1 MAIRGEWTNIG
12 AEIRGF
18 VAAPASAPPWPAL
31 ILVHAIAGIDHYV
44 ERLAESFAAE
54 GYYTAVPDIYA
65 TDPGFTQHSHEII
78 EIAAHMGAD
87 AAKQKATL
95 AQYPP
100 EQQAAI
106 LKARDWINAR
116 PGHTYINTIR
126 GTYDQLQARRDL
138 RALGA
143 IGFCM
148 GGRLVGELAAT
159 GAALAAGVIHYGSP
173 PKLDLVPKIVAPLEG
188 HYASTDTPITSKIP
202 AFAAAMKAAGKEFT
216 HYIYKADHGF
226 SLGNSRFPEAALL
239 AMTRSR
245 AFLAGHLHPTA
256 LAGAAE

>member
-1 MAIRGEWTNIG
+1 MTIRGEWTNIG
-12 AEIRGF
+12 GEVRGF
-18 VAAPASAPPWPAL
+18 VAVPASAQPWPAL
-31 ILVHAIAGIDHYV
+31 ILIHAIVGIDPHI
-44 ERLAESFAAE
+44 ERLAESFAAD
-54 GYYTAVPDIYA
+54 GYYVAVPDIYA
-65 TDPGFTQHSHEII
+65 HDPGFRQHAHEII

-87 AAKQKATL
+87 AAKQKETL

-116 PGHTYINTIR
+116 PGHTYINTVR
-126 GTYDQLQARRDL
+126 ATYEQLRRQGDL
-138 RALGA
+138 RAIGA

-159 GAALAAGVIHYGSP
+159 GAALAAGVIHYGGP
-173 PKLDLVPKIVAPLEG
+173 PKLDLVPKIVARLEG
-188 HYASTDTPITSKIP
+188 HYASTDTPITGKIP
-202 AFAAAMKAAGKEFT
+202 AFAAAMKAARKDFAYFVYE
-216 HYIYKADHGF
+216 ADHGF
-226 SLGNSRFPEAALL
+226 SLGNSQFPEAAQL

-245 AFLAGHLHPTA
+245 AFLAAHLHPTA